1 VPRRNLVPL
10 ALLGVLALFTAG
22 FAALAASAAPP
33 TGSVTVQNA
42 MAQTLGSPAGSTSFS
57 LELTAVV
64 AETGGATGSSVH
76 LINYTPPS
84 RMVVY
89 QVTPRPALLGHL
101 SQAAIDCVLV
111 SYAAIFQGT
120 GGWSSTGTG
129 SAFTRTETLQE
140 FSSRV
145 PKPNGGACEPVPTAA
160 RGQVKERAVVRSGYL
175 TELRTVAIVPAQKLG
190 GGAPAVA
197 GAQSETF
204 DFLRING
211 VSSRTIGS

>member
-1 VPRRNLVPL
+1 MPRRNVVPL
-10 ALLGVLALFTAG
+10 VLLGVLALLTAG

-42 MAQTLGSPAGSTSFS
+42 TAQTLGTPAGSTSFS
-57 LELTAVV
+57 LELTAAV

-76 LINYTPPS
+76 LITYRPPD

-101 SQAAIDCVLV
+101 SQAAIDCVLA
-111 SYAAIFQGT
+111 SYSAIVQGSGAWT
-120 GGWSSTGTG
+120 ASTG
-129 SAFTRTETLQE
+129 SAFTRTESIQE
-140 FSSRV
+140 FSTRV
-145 PKPNGGACEPVPTAA
+145 PKPNGRVCEPVPVAA
-160 RGQVKERAVVRSGYL
+160 HGQVKERAVVHSGYL
-175 TELRTVAIVPAQKLG
+175 TELRTVAIVPAQTLG
-190 GGAPAVA
+190 GGSPAVA

-211 VSSRTIGS
+211 TLSRTFGS